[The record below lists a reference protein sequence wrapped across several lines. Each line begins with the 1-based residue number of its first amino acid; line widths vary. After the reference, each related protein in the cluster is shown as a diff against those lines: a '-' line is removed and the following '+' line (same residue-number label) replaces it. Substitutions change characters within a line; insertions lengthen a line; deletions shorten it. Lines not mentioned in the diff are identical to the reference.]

1 MVTHGLT
8 VAMRHFDKI
17 ESVEDVKNAI
27 LFEKQRTAKAHTEL
41 RKLLGVRSAQHSWPR
56 FRWCPGSVAY
66 EVRYDG
72 LFVMVHAQNGY
83 ALLQYSIEG
92 EVWHLVLVKMTGPQA
107 ETINRDLV
115 GAPGRA
121 KLLFVL
127 WTLG

>member
-72 LFVMVHAQNGY
+72 LFAMIHAQNGY
-83 ALLQYSIEG
+83 ALLQFEG
-92 EVWHLVLVKMTGPQA
+92 EVWHLALIKMDGTKA
-107 ETINRDLV
+107 ETIHRDLV